1 MGPTGHQHA
10 VSDEEM
16 LEGWGE
22 RADGGGVLVMFL
34 VVWPF
39 QLLLLSLSTFADPP
53 GRSALSHWLVGSE
66 RIQYTQLW
74 MKEETAA
81 FSSEIII

>member
-10 VSDEEM
+10 VSDEEI
-16 LEGWGE
+16 LEGWSE
-22 RADGGGVLVMFL
+22 RADGGGGVLVMFL

-53 GRSALSHWLVGSE
+53 
-66 RIQYTQLW
+66 
-74 MKEETAA
+74 
-81 FSSEIII
+81 